1 VSRPGCAV
9 RVAAIAAWIG
19 ASPWASAAT
28 APSAGD
34 LAHCAGIAAPDA
46 RLACYDA
53 LAGRSADRVHS
64 APVTPSPASP
74 ASAGA
79 AAAASTA
86 ATSAAPLSAA
96 PPPPASTP
104 ASDPRTFGLTQ
115 AQLHAAPEGPA
126 AIHARV
132 VKIVDNRVARGYVV
146 LDNGQTWTLTDPG
159 EDMRLGPGD
168 SVTIT
173 RASLGS
179 FLMVTQS
186 KRSYHVRRT
195 Q

>member
-1 VSRPGCAV
+1 
-9 RVAAIAAWIG
+9 
-19 ASPWASAAT
+19 
-28 APSAGD
+28 
-34 LAHCAGIAAPDA
+34 
-46 RLACYDA
+46 
-53 LAGRSADRVHS
+53 
-64 APVTPSPASP
+64 
-74 ASAGA
+74 
-79 AAAASTA
+79 
-86 ATSAAPLSAA
+86 
-96 PPPPASTP
+96 
-104 ASDPRTFGLTQ
+104 
-115 AQLHAAPEGPA
+115 
-126 AIHARV
+126 

-159 EDMRLGPGD
+159 EDMRLGPCD